1 MYYLVLFYNIKFL
14 IKDLL
19 IYYIK
24 VWYVIDNKLLMKNW
38 ILYIVFIIE

>member
-1 MYYLVLFYNIKFL
+1 MYYLVLYYDIKFL

-24 VWYVIDNKLLMKNW
+24 VWYVIDYKLLIKN
-38 ILYIVFIIE
+38 